1 LKLGSSAGPRGATLD
16 PLLAQ
21 RIVTAVIGAIA
32 VVAGALALPLAGVFV
47 VAAAVAAL
55 GAWEWARLAGSGGLA
70 ARVAYA
76 GAIAGLAWL
85 GYYGFG
91 GVLATGLLIVAV
103 CGWPAIAVWLAVGG
117 SPRPGSRRVS
127 PRWLAVGA
135 LLLPSLAVALTS
147 LAEPSAYGRWLLL
160 YGISVVW
167 VADIG
172 AYFVGRAFGRHK
184 LAPRISGGKTRE
196 GVAGA
201 LVAVAV
207 YAAIVGW
214 LFSVVGAAL
223 AAWAA
228 VAVIAA
234 GVSIAGD
241 LLESVLKREA
251 GVKDSGALLPGHGGL
266 LDRIDSLIAALPVVV
281 VGLTAFGLLGH

>member
-1 LKLGSSAGPRGATLD
+1 M
-16 PLLAQ
+16 
-21 RIVTAVIGAIA
+21 
-32 VVAGALALPLAGVFV
+32 VAAALALPLSGVFV
-47 VAAAVAAL
+47 AAAGVAAL
-55 GAWEWARLAGSGGLA
+55 GAWEWARLAGIERP
-70 ARVAYA
+70 ARRIVYA
-76 GAIAGLAWL
+76 GVVACLAGL
-85 GYYGFG
+85 GYYG
-91 GVLATGLLIVAV
+91 LAGALAIGLLVVAV
-103 CGWPAIAVWLAVGG
+103 CVWLAITVWLAMGG
-117 SPRPGSRRVS
+117 SPRPVSRYVS
-127 PRWLAVGA
+127 VGWLITGA
-135 LLLPSLAVALTS
+135 LLLPSLAVALTA
-147 LAEPSAYGRWLLL
+147 LAQPSAYGRWLLL

-172 AYFVGRAFGRHK
+172 AYFVGRALGRRK

-196 GVAGA
+196 GAAGA
-201 LVAVAV
+201 LFAVAI

-214 LFSVVGAAL
+214 LFGVDGVSL

-228 VAVIAA
+228 VAVVGA

-266 LDRIDSLIAALPVVV
+266 LDRIDSLIAALPVLV